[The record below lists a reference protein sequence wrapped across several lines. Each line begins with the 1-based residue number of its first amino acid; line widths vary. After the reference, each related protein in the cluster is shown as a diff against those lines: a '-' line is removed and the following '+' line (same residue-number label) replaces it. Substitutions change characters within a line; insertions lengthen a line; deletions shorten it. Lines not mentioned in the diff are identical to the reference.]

1 MSTLAT
7 ILNTLVVILAVLL
20 IALILVQ
27 PSKSGGGFGSAFGGL
42 GESVFGA
49 QAMSHLSKL
58 TVWCISIFFV
68 LTLASAIV
76 AGHIRTADSSV
87 VEGESSLMA
96 GAGNAGASEAAPEAV
111 KPAETPA
118 EAVKPAETTA
128 ETAADAVKSAETA
141 SETVAETPAETPAV
155 QEEKPASET
164 QN

>member
-76 AGHIRTADSSV
+76 AGHMQTADSSV
-87 VEGESSLMA
+87 VEGESSIAMA
-96 GAGNAGASEAAPEAV
+96 GETDAA
-111 KPAETPA
+111 AETSA
-118 EAVKPAETTA
+118 EAVKTDAAAAEN
-128 ETAADAVKSAETA
+128 AAVPEA
-141 SETVAETPAETPAV
+141 
-155 QEEKPASET
+155 Q
-164 QN
+164 

>member
-68 LTLASAIV
+68 LTLASAII
-76 AGHIRTADSSV
+76 AGHMKSADTSV
-87 VEGESSLMA
+87 VEESSLVM
-96 GAGNAGASEAAPEAV
+96 GAVEAE
-111 KPAETPA
+111 KPAAEATA
-118 EAVKPAETTA
+118 EAVKPAETAA
-128 ETAADAVKSAETA
+128 ETAAAAE
-141 SETVAETPAETPAV
+141 EN
-155 QEEKPASET
+155 PASET

>member
-76 AGHIRTADSSV
+76 AGHMQTADTSV
-87 VEGESSLMA
+87 IEEESSIAME
-96 GAGNAGASEAAPEAV
+96 AS
-111 KPAETPA
+111 TDA
-118 EAVKPAETTA
+118 EAVKTDSSAV
-128 ETAADAVKSAETA
+128 ETATETQAVS
-141 SETVAETPAETPAV
+141 
-155 QEEKPASET
+155 EEKPAAEP

>member
-76 AGHIRTADSSV
+76 AGHMQTADSSV
-87 VEGESSLMA
+87 VEGESSIAMEDSA
-96 GAGNAGASEAAPEAV
+96 SADAAAVENAVE
-111 KPAETPA
+111 KAEEKA
-118 EAVKPAETTA
+118 AETTA
-128 ETAADAVKSAETA
+128 ALS
-141 SETVAETPAETPAV
+141 
-155 QEEKPASET
+155 EEKPTAET
-164 QN
+164 SN

>member
-76 AGHIRTADSSV
+76 AGHMQTADSSV
-87 VEGESSLMA
+87 VEGESSIAMA
-96 GAGNAGASEAAPEAV
+96 GEASEEPVKTEAAAAENAAV
-111 KPAETPA
+111 P
-118 EAVKPAETTA
+118 
-128 ETAADAVKSAETA
+128 
-141 SETVAETPAETPAV
+141 
-155 QEEKPASET
+155 EEKPAAET

>member
-76 AGHIRTADSSV
+76 AGHMRTADTSV
-87 VEGESSLMA
+87 VEGESSIAMA
-96 GAGNAGASEAAPEAV
+96 GETE
-111 KPAETPA
+111 PAET
-118 EAVKPAETTA
+118 AV
-128 ETAADAVKSAETA
+128 ETAKPEDPGTENAAVS
-141 SETVAETPAETPAV
+141 
-155 QEEKPASET
+155 EEKPASDT

>member
-76 AGHIRTADSSV
+76 AGHMQTADSSV
-87 VEGESSLMA
+87 VEGESSIAMA
-96 GAGNAGASEAAPEAV
+96 GEASEEPVKTEAAAAESAAV
-111 KPAETPA
+111 P
-118 EAVKPAETTA
+118 
-128 ETAADAVKSAETA
+128 
-141 SETVAETPAETPAV
+141 
-155 QEEKPASET
+155 EEKPAAET

>member
-68 LTLASAIV
+68 LTLASAII
-76 AGHIRTADSSV
+76 AGHMKSADTSV
-87 VEGESSLMA
+87 VEESSLVMGSA
-96 GAGNAGASEAAPEAV
+96 EAE
-111 KPAETPA
+111 KPAA
-118 EAVKPAETTA
+118 EAVKPAETAA
-128 ETAADAVKSAETA
+128 ETAAA
-141 SETVAETPAETPAV
+141 
-155 QEEKPASET
+155 
-164 QN
+164 

>member
-68 LTLASAIV
+68 LTLASAII
-76 AGHIRTADSSV
+76 AGHMKSADTSV
-87 VEGESSLMA
+87 VEESSLVM
-96 GAGNAGASEAAPEAV
+96 GAAEAE
-111 KPAETPA
+111 KPAA
-118 EAVKPAETTA
+118 EA
-128 ETAADAVKSAETA
+128 AADAVKSAETA
-141 SETVAETPAETPAV
+141 AAA
-155 QEEKPASET
+155 EEKPASET

>member
-76 AGHIRTADSSV
+76 AGHMQTADTSV
-87 VEGESSLMA
+87 VEEESSLMGSVSDDADAAKADAEPA
-96 GAGNAGASEAAPEAV
+96 GTTEAAAAV
-111 KPAETPA
+111 PDEKTA
-118 EAVKPAETTA
+118 A
-128 ETAADAVKSAETA
+128 ETA
-141 SETVAETPAETPAV
+141 
-155 QEEKPASET
+155 
-164 QN
+164 N

>member
-76 AGHIRTADSSV
+76 AGHMQSADTSV
-87 VEGESSLMA
+87 VEGESSIALE
-96 GAGNAGASEAAPEAV
+96 ASA
-111 KPAETPA
+111 
-118 EAVKPAETTA
+118 A
-128 ETAADAVKSAETA
+128 ETAAEDVKAVEAAAEGA
-141 SETVAETPAETPAV
+141 AV
-155 QEEKPASET
+155 EEKTAAET

>member
-68 LTLASAIV
+68 LTLASAII
-76 AGHIRTADSSV
+76 AGHMKSADTSV
-87 VEGESSLMA
+87 VEESSLVM
-96 GAGNAGASEAAPEAV
+96 GATGAE
-111 KPAETPA
+111 KPAEVAA
-118 EAVKPAETTA
+118 EAVKPAETA
-128 ETAADAVKSAETA
+128 VETAAAAEEKNA
-141 SETVAETPAETPAV
+141 SEP
-155 QEEKPASET
+155 

>member
-58 TVWCISIFFV
+58 TVWCISIFFI

-76 AGHIRTADSSV
+76 AGHMQTADSSV
-87 VEGESSLMA
+87 VEGESSIAMA
-96 GAGNAGASEAAPEAV
+96 GEPAAA
-111 KPAETPA
+111 
-118 EAVKPAETTA
+118 
-128 ETAADAVKSAETA
+128 
-141 SETVAETPAETPAV
+141 ETVAETAKDEAAAAESAAAP
-155 QEEKPASET
+155 EEKPAAET

>member
-68 LTLASAIV
+68 LTLASAII
-76 AGHIRTADSSV
+76 AGHMQTADKSV
-87 VEGESSLMA
+87 VEGESSIAMA
-96 GAGNAGASEAAPEAV
+96 G
-111 KPAETPA
+111 ETDAA
-118 EAVKPAETTA
+118 EA
-128 ETAADAVKSAETA
+128 SA
-141 SETVAETPAETPAV
+141 ETVAETVKPDGEAAEAAAAT
-155 QEEKPASET
+155 EEKPSAEP

>member
-76 AGHIRTADSSV
+76 AGHMQTADSSV
-87 VEGESSLMA
+87 VEGESSIAMDTSA
-96 GAGNAGASEAAPEAV
+96 DTEAATG
-111 KPAETPA
+111 AEKAADTM
-118 EAVKPAETTA
+118 EN
-128 ETAADAVKSAETA
+128 TAALS
-141 SETVAETPAETPAV
+141 
-155 QEEKPASET
+155 EEKPAAAET
-164 QN
+164 QT

>member
-76 AGHIRTADSSV
+76 AGHMQSADTSV
-87 VEGESSLMA
+87 VEEDSSIALL
-96 GAGNAGASEAAPEAV
+96 GSEAEQ
-111 KPAETPA
+111 PAA
-118 EAVKPAETTA
+118 EA
-128 ETAADAVKSAETA
+128 AADAAKTVEAAAENA
-141 SETVAETPAETPAV
+141 AV
-155 QEEKPASET
+155 PEEKPASET

>member
-76 AGHIRTADSSV
+76 AGHMRTVDSSV
-87 VEGESSLMA
+87 IEGETSIAMGTA
-96 GAGNAGASEAAPEAV
+96 GTEEASAAATADAAPEA
-111 KPAETPA
+111 T
-118 EAVKPAETTA
+118 AV
-128 ETAADAVKSAETA
+128 S
-141 SETVAETPAETPAV
+141 
-155 QEEKPASET
+155 EEKPAQEPG
-164 QN
+164 N

>member
-76 AGHIRTADSSV
+76 AGHMRTADSSV
-87 VEGESSLMA
+87 IEGETSIAMGTA
-96 GAGNAGASEAAPEAV
+96 GTEEASAAAAEETAPEA
-111 KPAETPA
+111 T
-118 EAVKPAETTA
+118 AV
-128 ETAADAVKSAETA
+128 S
-141 SETVAETPAETPAV
+141 
-155 QEEKPASET
+155 EEKPAQEPG
-164 QN
+164 N

>member
-68 LTLASAIV
+68 LTLASAII
-76 AGHIRTADSSV
+76 AGHMKSADTSV
-87 VEGESSLMA
+87 VEGESSIAL
-96 GAGNAGASEAAPEAV
+96 GASDDTAEASAAEAAATPETAEATAE
-111 KPAETPA
+111 KPAEEP
-118 EAVKPAETTA
+118 
-128 ETAADAVKSAETA
+128 
-141 SETVAETPAETPAV
+141 
-155 QEEKPASET
+155 

>member
-68 LTLASAIV
+68 LTLASAII
-76 AGHIRTADSSV
+76 AGHMKSDDTSV
-87 VEGESSLMA
+87 VEESSLVM
-96 GAGNAGASEAAPEAV
+96 GAVEAEKPAAEAAADAV
-111 KPAETPA
+111 KPAET
-118 EAVKPAETTA
+118 
-128 ETAADAVKSAETA
+128 AAAA
-141 SETVAETPAETPAV
+141 
-155 QEEKPASET
+155 EEKTASET

>member
-68 LTLASAIV
+68 LTLASAII
-76 AGHIRTADSSV
+76 AGHMQTADSSV
-87 VEGESSLMA
+87 VAEESSIALI
-96 GAGNAGASEAAPEAV
+96 GSESE
-111 KPAETPA
+111 KPA
-118 EAVKPAETTA
+118 A
-128 ETAADAVKSAETA
+128 ETAADAVKPAA
-141 SETVAETPAETPAV
+141 ETVAETAKTAEAAAANAAAPD
-155 QEEKPASET
+155 EKPAAET
-164 QN
+164 QK

>member
-68 LTLASAIV
+68 LTLASAII
-76 AGHIRTADSSV
+76 AGHMQTADKSV
-87 VEGESSLMA
+87 VEGESSIAMA
-96 GAGNAGASEAAPEAV
+96 G
-111 KPAETPA
+111 ETDAA
-118 EAVKPAETTA
+118 EA
-128 ETAADAVKSAETA
+128 SA
-141 SETVAETPAETPAV
+141 ETVAETVKPDGEAAEAAAAA
-155 QEEKPASET
+155 EEKPSAEPR
-164 QN
+164 N

>member
-1 MSTLAT
+1 MSTFAT

-58 TVWCISIFFV
+58 TVWCISIFFL

-76 AGHIRTADSSV
+76 AGHMQTADASV
-87 VEGESSLMA
+87 VEGESSIAMA
-96 GAGNAGASEAAPEAV
+96 GETDAA
-111 KPAETPA
+111 AETSA
-118 EAVKPAETTA
+118 EAVKTDAAAAEN
-128 ETAADAVKSAETA
+128 AAV
-141 SETVAETPAETPAV
+141 P
-155 QEEKPASET
+155 EEKPASET

>member
-58 TVWCISIFFV
+58 TVWCISIFFI

-76 AGHIRTADSSV
+76 AGHMRTADTSV
-87 VEGESSLMA
+87 VEESSIAMA
-96 GAGNAGASEAAPEAV
+96 ADTA
-111 KPAETPA
+111 AETVKTEASAAEEPVKTEAPA
-118 EAVKPAETTA
+118 A
-128 ETAADAVKSAETA
+128 ETAAVS
-141 SETVAETPAETPAV
+141 
-155 QEEKPASET
+155 EEKTAAET

>member
-1 MSTLAT
+1 MSTIAT

-58 TVWCISIFFV
+58 TVWCISIFFL

-76 AGHIRTADSSV
+76 AGHMKTADSSV
-87 VEGESSLMA
+87 VEESSVVM
-96 GAGNAGASEAAPEAV
+96 GAGASEAEKPAAEAAAETA

-118 EAVKPAETTA
+118 
-128 ETAADAVKSAETA
+128 AA
-141 SETVAETPAETPAV
+141 
-155 QEEKPASET
+155 EEKPASET

>member
-76 AGHIRTADSSV
+76 AGHMRTADTSV
-87 VEGESSLMA
+87 VEEESSIALEITDDTA
-96 GAGNAGASEAAPEAV
+96 AKAEETAKPVEAAAV
-111 KPAETPA
+111 T
-118 EAVKPAETTA
+118 
-128 ETAADAVKSAETA
+128 
-141 SETVAETPAETPAV
+141 
-155 QEEKPASET
+155 EEKPAAET
-164 QN
+164 QQ

>member
-68 LTLASAIV
+68 LTLASAII
-76 AGHIRTADSSV
+76 AGHMKSADTSV
-87 VEGESSLMA
+87 VEESSLVM
-96 GAGNAGASEAAPEAV
+96 GAVEAEKPVAEAAVEAV
-111 KPAETPA
+111 KPVET
-118 EAVKPAETTA
+118 AV
-128 ETAADAVKSAETA
+128 ETAAAA
-141 SETVAETPAETPAV
+141 
-155 QEEKPASET
+155 EEKTASET

>member
-1 MSTLAT
+1 MSTFAT

-68 LTLASAIV
+68 LTLASAII
-76 AGHIRTADSSV
+76 AGHMKSADTSV
-87 VEGESSLMA
+87 VEESSLVM
-96 GAGNAGASEAAPEAV
+96 GAGTEKPAAEAAAEAA
-111 KPAETPA
+111 KPAETAA
-118 EAVKPAETTA
+118 EKAV
-128 ETAADAVKSAETA
+128 ETAAAA
-141 SETVAETPAETPAV
+141 
-155 QEEKPASET
+155 EEKTAPET

>member
-76 AGHIRTADSSV
+76 AGHMRTADTSV
-87 VEGESSLMA
+87 VEGESSIAMA
-96 GAGNAGASEAAPEAV
+96 GEASEEPVKTEAAAAESAAV
-111 KPAETPA
+111 P
-118 EAVKPAETTA
+118 
-128 ETAADAVKSAETA
+128 
-141 SETVAETPAETPAV
+141 
-155 QEEKPASET
+155 EEKPAAET

>member
-68 LTLASAIV
+68 LTLASAII
-76 AGHIRTADSSV
+76 AGHIKSADTSV
-87 VEGESSLMA
+87 VEEASLVM
-96 GAGNAGASEAAPEAV
+96 GAAEAEKPAAEAAADAV
-111 KPAETPA
+111 KPAET
-118 EAVKPAETTA
+118 
-128 ETAADAVKSAETA
+128 AAAA
-141 SETVAETPAETPAV
+141 
-155 QEEKPASET
+155 EEKNATET